1 MCIRNVFYSSV
12 GSLLIVKSLV
22 KISYARSLTFKYG
35 ETTSVQMIIWYY
47 IKFTGINFTSR
58 SKFNNGGKQ
67 HNWKLPSSMKKSYN
81 NRCSSL
87 SPLISPPLCYK
98 TWYHPEVIRSF
109 IIWHRNLEILTSQA
123 PMFSMIAPLLILLRI
138 PAITWLPENRAV
150 QKQYYIFFCTK
161 NNSSCCTTI

>member
-1 MCIRNVFYSSV
+1 
-12 GSLLIVKSLV
+12 
-22 KISYARSLTFKYG
+22 
-35 ETTSVQMIIWYY
+35 
-47 IKFTGINFTSR
+47 
-58 SKFNNGGKQ
+58 
-67 HNWKLPSSMKKSYN
+67 MKKSYN

-87 SPLISPPLCYK
+87 STLISPPLCYK

-150 QKQYYIFFCTK
+150 QKQYYIFFAPRIIQAAALQFRTK
-161 NNSSCCTTI
+161 NHFIATSGNIMLNNIPFLIRVRNFSRVPCP